1 MSRKRGLGKGLD
13 ALIPIDEEQL
23 SQQGNSLEIS
33 PDEITP
39 NPRQP
44 RKYFSESDLEELAD
58 SIRTHGVLQP
68 LIVTHN
74 SSGDGYYLIAGER
87 RLQAARIAG
96 LSSVPA
102 VIKQANE
109 QQLLAWALIE
119 NLQRIDLNP
128 LEAAEG
134 YRQLADEFNLSHED
148 VARLVGKNRST
159 VTNTF
164 RLLKLSPGVQNAL
177 REGSISEGH
186 ARALLTLPNAN
197 SQSAALQTVLSKN
210 LNVRQTEELARRLS
224 GEKPAPKNKP
234 PRSPDEIDLEDKL
247 RQSLGTKV
255 SLQRSAKGG
264 NITIHFF
271 SDEELNALIERLMS

>member
-23 SQQGNSLEIS
+23 TQQGSTLEIN
-33 PDEITP
+33 PEEIAP

-44 RKYFSESDLEELAD
+44 RKHFSEPDLEELAD
-58 SIRTHGVLQP
+58 SIRSHGVLQP
-68 LIVTHN
+68 LIITQN
-74 SSGDGYYLIAGER
+74 PSGDGYYLIAGER

-96 LSSVPA
+96 LSRVPA
-102 VIKQANE
+102 VIKQAND

-177 REGSISEGH
+177 REGRVSEGH
-186 ARALLTLPNAN
+186 ARTLLALPNAN

-210 LNVRQTEELARRLS
+210 LNVRQTEELVRRLS

-247 RQSLGTKV
+247 RQSLGTRV
-255 SLQRSAKGG
+255 SLQRRRQYYHS
-264 NITIHFF
+264 
-271 SDEELNALIERLMS
+271 LLL